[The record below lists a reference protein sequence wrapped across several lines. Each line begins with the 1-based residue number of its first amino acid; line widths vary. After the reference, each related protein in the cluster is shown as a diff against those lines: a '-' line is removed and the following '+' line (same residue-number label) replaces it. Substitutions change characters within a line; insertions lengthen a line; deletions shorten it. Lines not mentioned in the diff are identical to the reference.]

1 MSEPH
6 ESMSFIRLIRECDW
20 VEIPR
25 IQRDYAQGRDS
36 AESVRTAFLT
46 ALDDALSLPADDP
59 KVPLNLDFVYGSMVS
74 KEERVAFH
82 PLDGQQR
89 LTTLCLLHWYAAW
102 VDGAGEEF
110 RAEMLS
116 AGRSRFAY
124 DVRPSSSQFFDA
136 LMAHAP
142 DVPASTVQS
151 VKKDAEKGGAMRQY
165 LENQPWF
172 FLYWR
177 LDPTIHSALRMLD
190 AIHEKFAARPGLY
203 ARMVDATRPAITFQL
218 LKLESFGLSDDLY
231 VKMNARGKPLTRFEQ
246 FKASMED
253 YLRSR
258 HADVQRELNGETLPL
273 ADYFAKQMDSQW
285 TNFLWASC
293 VPKKSGKS
301 FDKIVFDPEA
311 LNFFWVLAR
320 ACRNPND
327 VKFITDTD
335 LLRNKDSAVDFDLF
349 KRQQW
354 LTLFFVQRSICLLNQ
369 WGSQHGALCPALPD
383 NRYFDEAE
391 FFKDAVRAPAAV
403 PAPQVV
409 LFGALVRYLHKHEG
423 SIINAEINDWMRV
436 MRNLTLNSDCSTAV
450 EFHNCTRGCV
460 ALQNG
465 ASIILDHLAGMKVS
479 TIGFKAIQVVEEIL
493 KAKLILAHPEWRK
506 RIEAA
511 EDHGYFCGQIEFL
524 LNFCGAREAA
534 TKAAPGTWPTKQHE
548 ELQASFD
555 EYFTKAALMFNK
567 DGLVIT
573 PDYRWER
580 ALLATGDYLMPRGG
594 KNHSFLTNPRQH
606 PDSWQR
612 YLQHG
617 NRVHLKK
624 LWDSLDASLDL
635 MEQLQA
641 IIDQGMALEDWR
653 VEFLRQPGC
662 LDYCGM
668 NEVQFDGQEVYLL
681 KKQQMNGD
689 HAELYSYAL
698 HLDLRDAPMAP
709 LHQRSYRSVQ
719 DTSDEPT
726 VCFHFTL
733 GTRQIDLGICS
744 WYGKFHF
751 SISDSDI
758 ADLTDFTAALTDG
771 LQFTKKENEWFV
783 LCPRKE
789 AVPKLKEIAQVVTDL
804 SARGGQPA

>member
-6 ESMSFIRLIRECDW
+6 ESMSFIRLIRDCGW

-36 AESVRTAFLT
+36 AESVRTAFLA
-46 ALDDALSLPADDP
+46 ALDDALRLPADHP
-59 KVPLNLDFVYGSMVS
+59 SVPLNLDFVYGSMVS
-74 KEERVAFH
+74 KEGRAAFH

-102 VDGAGEEF
+102 VDEAGVEF
-110 RAEMLS
+110 RAEILS
-116 AGRSRFAY
+116 GGRSRFAY

-142 DVPASTVQS
+142 VGPVPKVES
-151 VKKDAEKGGAMRQY
+151 VKKDGVKGGAVRQY

-203 ARMVDATRPAITFQL
+203 ARLVDAERPAITFQL

-258 HADVQRELNGETLPL
+258 HADVQHELNGEPLPL

-285 TNFLWASC
+285 TSFLWAVC
-293 VPKKSGKS
+293 VPEKPSEKTSG
-301 FDKIVFDPEA
+301 KIVFDPEA
-311 LNFFWVLAR
+311 LNLFWVLAR
-320 ACRNPND
+320 ACRDPND

-349 KRQQW
+349 KRQHW
-354 LTLFFVQRSICLLNQ
+354 LTLPFVQRAVCLLNQ
-369 WGSQHGALCPALPD
+369 WSSQKGTLCPALPD

-391 FFKDAVRAPAAV
+391 FFRDAVRAPASV

-409 LFGALVRYLHKHEG
+409 LFGALVRYLHEQEG
-423 SIINAEINDWMRV
+423 DLVTAEINDWMRV

-450 EFHNCTRGCV
+450 EFHNCTRGCF
-460 ALQNG
+460 ALLKG
-465 ASIILDHLAGMKVS
+465 ASSILDHLAELKVIA
-479 TIGFKAIQVVEEIL
+479 IGFKAIQVVEEIL

-524 LNFCGAREAA
+524 LYFCGAREAA
-534 TKAAPGTWPTKQHE
+534 TKAAPAEWPAKQHE

-567 DGLVIT
+567 DGLAST
-573 PDYRWER
+573 GDYLWER
-580 ALLATGDYLMPRGG
+580 ALLATGDYLMRRGG

-617 NRVHLKK
+617 NRDYLKQ
-624 LWDSLDASLDL
+624 LWNSLDASLDL

-641 IIDQGMALEDWR
+641 IIDKGLALEDWR
-653 VEFLRQPGC
+653 VEFLRQPSC
-662 LDYCGM
+662 LEYCGM
-668 NEVQFDGQEVYLL
+668 NEVQFDGHKVYLL
-681 KKQQMNGD
+681 KKQQMNGV

-698 HLDLRDAPMAP
+698 YLDLSGVPMAS
-709 LHQRSYRSVQ
+709 LRQRLYRSVQ
-719 DTSDEPT
+719 DTSEEPT
-726 VCFHFTL
+726 VYLQFTL
-733 GTRQIDLGICS
+733 GTKEINLSICS
-744 WYGKFHF
+744 WYGRFYF
-751 SISDSDI
+751 SISASDI
-758 ADLTDFTAALTDG
+758 ADLTGFTAALTDR
-771 LQFTKKENEWFV
+771 LQFTMEESKWFAF
-783 LCPRKE
+783 CPRNE
-789 AVPKLKEIAQVVTDL
+789 ALTRLKEIAQVVTDL
-804 SARGGQPA
+804 SAQRA